1 MTGLNAL
8 LKKELKEQFKT
19 YRLLIIA
26 GVFLFFGLSTPLML
40 KYLPELIKL
49 AGEDI
54 VIDLP
59 PPTAL
64 QALGEYTDTVVQVGV
79 LVAVL
84 VAMGAVARERERG
97 TAAMVLSKPVGRG
110 AFVLAKLMALSL
122 SFIVALGLASTAC
135 YIYTVLLLGE
145 VDALAFLGS
154 NLLLALFFIL
164 CLAVTLLFSSLFKN
178 HLAAG
183 GVALAALIG
192 QTVMAQLPWIGEY
205 TPGSL
210 ISWGSRLLS
219 GDALSAWGAVVVS
232 LAVVVACLS
241 LSRLVLKRKEI

>member
-210 ISWGSRLLS
+210 ISWGSRFLS

>member
-183 GVALAALIG
+183 GVALAVLIG

>member
-64 QALGEYTDTVVQVGV
+64 QALGEYTDTVVQ
-79 LVAVL
+79 
-84 VAMGAVARERERG
+84 
-97 TAAMVLSKPVGRG
+97 
-110 AFVLAKLMALSL
+110 
-122 SFIVALGLASTAC
+122 
-135 YIYTVLLLGE
+135 